1 MNKWIP
7 IVKSIMEVKRV
18 IIILFIKYRLSGDWD
33 EKTLRC
39 YRLSY
44 LAIFCF

>member
-18 IIILFIKYRLSGDWD
+18 IIILFIKYRLVEIGM
-33 EKTLRC
+33 R
-39 YRLSY
+39 RH
-44 LAIFCF
+44 